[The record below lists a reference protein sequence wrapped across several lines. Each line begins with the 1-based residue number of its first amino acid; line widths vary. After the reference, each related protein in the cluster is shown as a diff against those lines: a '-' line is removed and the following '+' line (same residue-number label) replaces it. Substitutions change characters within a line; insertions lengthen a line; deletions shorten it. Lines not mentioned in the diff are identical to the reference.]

1 MVKNTLYIA
10 YSKIA
15 GTVAEMKCEKS
26 NHYNTEEIFKNNV
39 SLGVKIF

>member
-26 NHYNTEEIFKNNV
+26 NHYNNEEFSKIMYH
-39 SLGVKIF
+39 LG